1 VKSVAKEASA
11 PHPAITVG
19 LMAKKMVAFTRASL
33 ANSRNPATKRRPL
46 EWITWEVVRP
56 TENDVQGRQL

>member
-1 VKSVAKEASA
+1 MKSVAKEALT
-11 PHPAITVG
+11 PHPAITVR
-19 LMAKKMVAFTRASL
+19 LMDTKLVALTRASL
-33 ANSRNPATKRRPL
+33 ANSQNQATNRTPL